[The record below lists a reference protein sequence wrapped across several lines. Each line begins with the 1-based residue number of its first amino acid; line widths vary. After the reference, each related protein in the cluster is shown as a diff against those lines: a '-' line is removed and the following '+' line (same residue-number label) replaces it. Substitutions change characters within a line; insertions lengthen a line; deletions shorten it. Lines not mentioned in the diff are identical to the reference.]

1 MKRIICILLLVCIT
15 SFASAESIDISGLSY
30 EELVAL
36 KEKINLAIWNS
47 KEWQEVIVP
56 QGIWKVGEDIPAGSW
71 TVRCAAA
78 FTAVIEF
85 GPDLDETGNDI
96 KYQTRRGRCT
106 IESPEYRHYKE
117 HVSIEEYSFTVYDGE
132 YIQIVNCDVIFTP
145 YSGKPDLG
153 FK

>member
-1 MKRIICILLLVCIT
+1 MKKLICLLLLVCVT
-15 SFASAESIDISGLSY
+15 ATATAESIDLSSMSY
-30 EELVAL
+30 DELVAL
-36 KEKINLAIWNS
+36 KDRINLAMWNS
-47 KEWQEVIVP
+47 QKWQEVIVP

-85 GPDLDETGNDI
+85 GPDLTENGDDI
-96 KYQTRRGRCT
+96 EYKTRRGRCT
-106 IESPEYRHYKE
+106 LDSPEYRHYKKNI
-117 HVSIEEYSFTVYDGE
+117 SIEQYSFTVEEGD
-132 YIQIVNCDVIFTP
+132 YILIVNCDLIFTP